1 MNQKDIFI
9 KQEGNSWYER
19 NKHGYIHKK
28 IQDDLVFKALQQ
40 VNFNP
45 KRILE
50 IGCANGW
57 RVSALS
63 KHYNATG
70 YGIDPSLAAIKDGLK
85 IYQNVQLTQG
95 TADNFPTIEPVDL
108 IIFGF
113 CLYLCEPNDLFKIAS
128 RCHEL
133 LQDRGVVAIVDFHPP
148 HGYYRNKYIHQNNV
162 YSYKMNYSH
171 MLCWHPAYHRIFE
184 LVQHHDKHSEFM
196 LDSLVSVQIIK
207 KNEQLL
213 IANNPYEL

>member
-9 KQEGNSWYER
+9 RQEGDSWYER

-40 VNFNP
+40 VNCNP

-63 KHYNATG
+63 EHFNASG
-70 YGIDPSLAAIKDGLK
+70 YGIDPSLAAILDGLK
-85 IYQNVQLTQG
+85 AYPNLQLTQG
-95 TADNFPTIEPVDL
+95 TAENLPAIEPVDL

-128 RCHEL
+128 QCHDL
-133 LQDRGVVAIVDFHPP
+133 LQDKGIIAIVDFHPP
-148 HGYYRNKYIHQNNV
+148 HGYYRNEYKHRDGV
-162 YSYKMNYSH
+162 YSYKMNYSN
-171 MLCWHPAYHRIFE
+171 MICWHPSYQRIFE
-184 LVQHHDKHSEFM
+184 LVQNHDESSDLTK
-196 LDSLVSVQIIK
+196 DSLVSVQIIK
-207 KNEQLL
+207 KINAFL
-213 IANNPYEL
+213 

>member
-9 KQEGNSWYER
+9 KQEGDSWYER

-40 VNFNP
+40 VNCNP

-63 KHYNATG
+63 EHFNASG
-70 YGIDPSLAAIKDGLK
+70 YGIDPSLVAILDGLTT
-85 IYQNVQLTQG
+85 YPNVQLTQG
-95 TADNFPTIEPVDL
+95 TAENLPAIEPVDL

-128 RCHEL
+128 HCHEL
-133 LQDRGVVAIVDFHPP
+133 LQDKGMVAIVDFHPP
-148 HGYYRNKYIHQNNV
+148 HGYYRNEYVHKNGI
-162 YSYKMNYSH
+162 YSYKMNYSN
-171 MLCWHPAYHRIFE
+171 MFCWHPAYHRIFE
-184 LVQHHDKHSEFM
+184 LVQHHDEHSEFM
-196 LDSLVSVQIIK
+196 PDSLVSVQIIR

-213 IANNPYEL
+213 IASNPYKL